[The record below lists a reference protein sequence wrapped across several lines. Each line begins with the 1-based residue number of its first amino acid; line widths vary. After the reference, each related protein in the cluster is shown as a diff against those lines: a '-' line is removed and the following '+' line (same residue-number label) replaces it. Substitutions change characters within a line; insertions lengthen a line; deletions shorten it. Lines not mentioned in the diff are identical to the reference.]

1 MKTTIKIVQ
10 YDNGISIEDVDDQGN
25 TIAIVSLERTQ
36 REALGELIWEHVKS
50 VMDFKLTNE
59 VKLNI
64 EITTD

>member
-10 YDNGISIEDVDDQGN
+10 YNNGISIEDVDDQGN